1 MRTPP
6 VSRTKGVRNLAALA
20 APELVGHLR
29 LPHSPRRSEAAGLDG
44 VERPV
49 WI

>member
-1 MRTPP
+1 MRRL
-6 VSRTKGVRNLAALA
+6 SRTNGVKELAALR
-20 APELVGHLR
+20 PRGRKVGHLR

-44 VERPV
+44 VEQVV